1 MPRHISILF
10 PGQGSQHLGM
20 LDNLPVELVESY
32 RELAL
37 KKLDFDRNGRGP
49 EPSVSAGIAAKG
61 YVVGSRFVGKES
73 LVEIQVE
80 NFSLRLLVT
89 IPGVFLPPLG
99 VALWAS
105 MRRDRCFVFP
115 KDE

>member
-37 KKLDFDRNGRGP
+37 KILDFD
-49 EPSVSAGIAAKG
+49 
-61 YVVGSRFVGKES
+61 
-73 LVEIQVE
+73 LVEIINKGPEEVL
-80 NFSLRLLVT
+80 NLSL
-89 IPGVFLPPLG
+89 IHI
-99 VALWAS
+99 
-105 MRRDRCFVFP
+105 
-115 KDE
+115 

>member
-37 KKLDFDRNGRGP
+37 KILDFD
-49 EPSVSAGIAAKG
+49 
-61 YVVGSRFVGKES
+61 
-73 LVEIQVE
+73 LVEIINKGPEEVLNKTSITQPAILFTSSLS
-80 NFSLRLLVT
+80 FSL
-89 IPGVFLPPLG
+89 
-99 VALWAS
+99 
-105 MRRDRCFVFP
+105 
-115 KDE
+115 